1 MQELKIFLRRLKFI
15 IVKEL
20 LTTIKDPRVRTILI
34 LPVIVQ
40 SIVFGYASTYNL
52 DNVPYALL
60 DHSRSALSAE
70 FAARLDGTGIF
81 HRVVTLQSSA
91 QIAACIDSD
100 AALLVVT
107 IPQDFADRLHAG
119 QQTPLQIITDGRNT
133 TTAGIVAGYVS
144 SVAADFNAWL
154 HEGRQLLKVETIS
167 WYNPNLITRW
177 MFLPAMLGLLTFL
190 QTMILAGLS
199 VAKEREQGTFDQL
212 LVTPLTP
219 GEILLGKAVPPILI
233 GLLQA
238 TLVLLVAR
246 FWFAIPFAGSLLTLY
261 LTLFIFLASSM
272 GIGLSISA
280 ISKNMQQV
288 MVYCFVLLLPMTLL
302 SGMATPVRSMPEAL
316 QYATYANP
324 LRFAIDAFRRIYLEG
339 CGVGDIALNFI
350 PMLIIAAVT
359 MPTAAW
365 LFRNKLS

>member
-81 HRVVTLQSSA
+81 HRVVTLQSSS

-154 HEGRQLLKVETIS
+154 HGGRQLLKVETIS

-261 LTLFIFLASSM
+261 LTLFIFLASSV

-339 CGVGDIALNFI
+339 CGMGDIALNFI
-350 PMLIIAAVT
+350 PMLIVAAVT

>member
-1 MQELKIFLRRLKFI
+1 MQEWKIFLRRIKFLI
-15 IVKEL
+15 IKEL
-20 LTTIKDPRVRTILI
+20 LTTIKDKRVRRILV
-34 LPVIVQ
+34 LPVILQ

-60 DHSRSALSAE
+60 DHSHSALSAE
-70 FAARLDGTGIF
+70 FTARLDGTGIF
-81 HRVVTLQSSA
+81 QRVATLQSSA
-91 QIAACIDSD
+91 QIADCIDSD
-100 AALLVVT
+100 AAMLVVVM
-107 IPQDFADRLHAG
+107 PHDFADKLYAG
-119 QQTPLQIITDGRNT
+119 QPAPVQIITDGRNT
-133 TTAGIVAGYVS
+133 TTAGIVVGYVS
-144 SVAADFNAWL
+144 GVVEGFNAKL
-154 HEGRQLLKVETIS
+154 HNGSQPLRLETIS
-167 WYNPNLITRW
+167 WYNSNLITRW

-190 QTMILAGLS
+190 QTIILAGLS

-233 GLLQA
+233 GLVQA

-246 FWFAIPFAGSLLTLY
+246 FWFNIPFAGSLATLY
-261 LTLFIFLASSM
+261 LTLLIFLTSSV

-280 ISKNMQQV
+280 VSQNMQQV
-288 MVYCFVLLLPMTLL
+288 MVYGFVLLLPMTLL
-302 SGMATPVRSMPEAL
+302 SGMATPVRNMPELL

-324 LRFAIDAFRRIYLEG
+324 LRFAIDAFRRIYLED
-339 CGVGDIALNFI
+339 CGMGDIALNFI
-350 PMLIIAAVT
+350 PMLAVAAVT